1 MPQIPIPGAG
11 ELAILLTAV
20 AGVLTVLLVQAR
32 QAAAEARHRD
42 AETQQILAQIA
53 HDTRSANAQVSNT
66 HDTNLREDL
75 DGVGLGVANLSDKLT
90 EVAQQQRVM
99 SYQQQQ
105 VSAEIARQAEQLAG
119 LASDVR
125 EIRASTTT
133 LAQNSHNTH
142 AEIFGRIRTLEQENK

>member
-1 MPQIPIPGAG
+1 MPPVGMTEITALLVAVSG
-11 ELAILLTAV
+11 LLTV
-20 AGVLTVLLVQAR
+20 VLVQAR
-32 QAAAEARHRD
+32 GARAEARHRD

-75 DGVGLGVANLSDKLT
+75 DSVGLGVANLSDKLT

-99 SYQQQQ
+99 SYQQQR
-105 VSAEIARQAEQLAG
+105 VSAEMARQAEQLAG

-125 EIRASTTT
+125 EVRASTTT

-142 AEIFGRIRTLEQENK
+142 AEIFGRIRALEQEDK

>member
-1 MPQIPIPGAG
+1 MPPVGMTEITALLVAVSG
-11 ELAILLTAV
+11 LLTV
-20 AGVLTVLLVQAR
+20 VLVQAR
-32 QAAAEARHRD
+32 GARAEARHRD
-42 AETQQILAQIA
+42 AETRALLVEIESAAKRTDAQI
-53 HDTRSANAQVSNT
+53 SNT
-66 HDTNLREDL
+66 HPTNLREDL

-105 VSAEIARQAEQLAG
+105 VSAEIARQAEQLTG

-125 EIRASTTT
+125 EVRASTTT
-133 LAQNSHNTH
+133 LAQNAHHTH

>member
-1 MPQIPIPGAG
+1 MPPVGMTEITALLVAVSG
-11 ELAILLTAV
+11 LLTV
-20 AGVLTVLLVQAR
+20 ILVQAR
-32 QAAAEARHRD
+32 GARAEARHRD

-75 DGVGLGVANLSDKLT
+75 DSVGLGVANLSDKLT

-99 SYQQQQ
+99 SYQQQR
-105 VSAEIARQAEQLAG
+105 VSAEMARQAEQLAG

-125 EIRASTTT
+125 EVRASTTT